1 MKTIRNILT
10 LIAVTTI
17 IACEPPVTF
26 TEPQPPDTENLTTFP
41 KKIRG
46 EYLSSMNN
54 STLKITD
61 NSIFRIYDQ
70 VSKIQIKQLDSNLRL
85 SGDTIIN
92 FKTNEKSIVKRSGD
106 TLIENIHC
114 IDTTFVISEK
124 NVLRKYKG
132 YYFLNTLHHE
142 NKWEVKKMEL
152 SKGELTVSSIS
163 DKKDFEQLKE
173 ITESIQDTIPKTF
186 SMNKKQFK
194 EFVKDEGFRD
204 SETFVRLK

>member
-1 MKTIRNILT
+1 MKKIRNIIT
-10 LIAVTTI
+10 VIAFTTI

-61 NSIFRIYDQ
+61 NSIFRIYNQ

-92 FKTNEKSIVKRSGD
+92 LKTNEKSIVKRSGD

-114 IDTTFVISEK
+114 IDTIFVISEK

-132 YYFLNTLHHE
+132 YYFLNTLYEE
-142 NKWEVKKMEL
+142 NKWEVIKIEL
-152 SKGELTVSSIS
+152 SKGKLTVSSIS
-163 DKKDFEQLKE
+163 DKEDFEQLKE
-173 ITESIQDTIPKTF
+173 ITESAQDTIPQTF

-194 EFVKDEGFRD
+194 EFVKNDGFRE
-204 SETFVRLK
+204 SETFVKQK